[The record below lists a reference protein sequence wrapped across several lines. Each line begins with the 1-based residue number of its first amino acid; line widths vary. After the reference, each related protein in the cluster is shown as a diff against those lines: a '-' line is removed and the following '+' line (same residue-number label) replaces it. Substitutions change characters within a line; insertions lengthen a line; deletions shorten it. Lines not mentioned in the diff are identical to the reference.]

1 MTTNVGTID
10 RVFRIII
17 GVALI
22 AFALGSIMPA
32 TGWNWIGW
40 IGIVPILTA
49 VFGTCPAYT
58 LLGLSTCPTR
68 TA

>member
-22 AFALGSIMPA
+22 AFALGYIMPA